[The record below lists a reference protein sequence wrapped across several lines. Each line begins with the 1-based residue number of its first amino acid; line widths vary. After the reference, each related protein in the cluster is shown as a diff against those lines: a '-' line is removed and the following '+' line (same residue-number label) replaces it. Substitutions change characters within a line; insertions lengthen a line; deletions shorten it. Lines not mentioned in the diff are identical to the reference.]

1 MDKKNIAILMGGLS
15 EERVISLKSAAFVEE
30 HLSKSKYR
38 SRVIILDEDRWYDRD
53 SGEEVNRNDFS
64 VQFGGEKISFDGV
77 YLIIHGPP
85 VEDGR
90 IQGYFDLLGI
100 PHTTCDT
107 FTSALCFNKQATKH
121 YLKPF
126 GVPMAQSVL
135 LKGGQLPD
143 KEQLKE
149 VGFPVFVKPN
159 QHGSSFGISRADD
172 GESLRTSCEFAYEF
186 DEEILVES
194 YLEGRE
200 FSCGVIQKEGEI
212 LALLPTE
219 IISET
224 EFFDYAAKYE
234 HRSQEIT
241 PADISKAQSDQCRAL
256 SAKIYDLLNCRGMV
270 RIDYILHGGIFT
282 MLEVNTVPGL
292 SPESIIPAQARAM
305 GWSYEEFLDRVVE
318 EMWK

>member
-1 MDKKNIAILMGGLS
+1 MSKKNIAILMGGLS
-15 EERVISLKSAAFVEE
+15 EERVISMKSAAFVED

-38 SRVIILDEDRWYDRD
+38 IRVIILDEDRWYDRE
-53 SGEEVNRNDFS
+53 SGEEVDKNDFS
-64 VQFGGEKISFDGV
+64 VHAGGEKITFDGV
-77 YLIIHGPP
+77 YLIVHGSP

-107 FTSALCFNKQATKH
+107 FTSALCFHKQATKN
-121 YLKPF
+121 YLRPYNI
-126 GVPMAQSVL
+126 PMAPSIL
-135 LKGGQLPD
+135 LSGGQLPD
-143 KEQLKE
+143 PDQMKE

-172 GESLRTSCEFAYEF
+172 WKNLKTSCEFAYSF

-194 YLEGRE
+194 YMEGRE
-200 FSCGVIQKEGEI
+200 FSCGVIKKEGEI
-212 LALLPTE
+212 LALPPTE

-224 EFFDYAAKYE
+224 EFFDYAAKYK

-241 PADISKAQSDQCRAL
+241 PAEISKTQSDTCRAL
-256 SAKIYDLLNCRGMV
+256 SAKIYSLLNCSGMV
-270 RIDYILHGGIFT
+270 RIDYILYKDTFT

-305 GWSYEEFLDRVVE
+305 GWSYGEFLDMVVE